1 MRGGGGCRTFQFHAG
16 VEALFKSTGRT
27 LFACGDGDGTGG
39 ATEADVILL
48 VLHRPLEESLAAL
61 AREDAVM
68 EAGNLVAADRA
79 RTVDELLAGN
89 ARLGR
94 QRRRV
99 LGQIRRIQSAL
110 LLARSFTAAVVVL
123 RLVGRQPQSA
133 RRMLLMLMLV
143 VLVLVVV
150 MVVMMAG
157 STGRLAFDLQ
167 VSNARQ

>member
-1 MRGGGGCRTFQFHAG
+1 MRGGGCRTFQFHAG

-39 ATEADVILL
+39 AAEADVVLL
-48 VLHRPLEESLAAL
+48 VLDRPLEESLAAL

-79 RTVDELLAGN
+79 RTVDELLPGN
-89 ARLGR
+89 ARLGS

-110 LLARSFTAAVVVL
+110 LLARSFAAAVVVL
-123 RLVGRQPQSA
+123 RLVGRQTQSA
-133 RRMLLMLMLV
+133 RWMLLMLMLML
-143 VLVLVVV
+143 VLVVVV

-157 STGRLAFDLQ
+157 STSRLAFDLQ
-167 VSNARQ
+167 VSNAGQ

>member
-1 MRGGGGCRTFQFHAG
+1 MGGRRTFQFHAG

-39 ATEADVILL
+39 AAEADVVLL
-48 VLHRPLEESLAAL
+48 VLDRPLEESLAAL
-61 AREDAVM
+61 AREDAVV

-79 RTVDELLAGN
+79 RAVDQLLAGN

-110 LLARSFTAAVVVL
+110 LLARSLAAVVVL
-123 RLVGRQPQSA
+123 RLVGRQTQSA
-133 RRMLLMLMLV
+133 RRMLLMLLV
-143 VLVLVVV
+143 VLVLVLVV
-150 MVVMMAG
+150 MVVVVMAG

-167 VSNARQ
+167 VSNAGQ